1 MFKRRKLFV
10 FTVLFDWVLKKWQK
24 WNKFLKNGQ
33 TNISISELITKEGME
48 DFSPPPPAS
57 PYSVAYTNALWSLF
71 KTFSHANV
79 GHSSKKSLMLPTNP
93 NRNSYAFC
101 ICWKPHKLP
110 STSQSWSW
118 MTLKVR
124 WWKEQIFQNSI
135 CPWQTLQIL
144 VLLQNFQPA
153 EENSKSN
160 VLLKGSE
167 NEGT

>member
-10 FTVLFDWVLKKWQK
+10 FTVLFDWVQKKWQK

-101 ICWKPHKLP
+101 ICWKPQHKLP
-110 STSQSWSW
+110 SSQSCSW

-124 WWKEQIFQNSI
+124 WWKEQISSKFNLSLANIADFSCTFAKLPTKTNSSSRRK
-135 CPWQTLQIL
+135 L
-144 VLLQNFQPA
+144 
-153 EENSKSN
+153 
-160 VLLKGSE
+160 
-167 NEGT
+167 